1 MKLSHHNLLNQARIH
16 AQSASFT
23 EMLAIG
29 QQIIEVFSDNV
40 DALLDVGALFLNFG
54 YLTRARKCFERV
66 RVLAPDDLRP
76 VINLANLE
84 REAGNFAESR
94 HFYNCLLEKHPDHP
108 VIRRNALVSLEY
120 DPVVTDEARLVQA
133 NAWGEWIIAKASGP
147 YPRPACGQLND
158 RPLRIGYL
166 SADLCQHTVGLFIK
180 DILKAHDPACVIA
193 FTYNVGAV
201 NDWVTDAIRDCTQ
214 FRDVAHLND
223 AALIHLIRQD
233 KIDVLVDLSGHT
245 AGSRLTVFA
254 HRPAPV
260 QVSWLGYFATTGL
273 RYIDAVLLDE
283 WHAPP
288 GTESQFVETIMRL
301 PSGRFCYRPVP
312 WAPKEVAAPP
322 FQNNGHITFGCFN
335 NTAKLNAGVLDVWAK
350 VLAAVPD
357 SRLALKWRTFN
368 DEGLRQSVLEALARR
383 GIASERIELRGP
395 SFHAG
400 LLKEYADIDIAL
412 DPFVHWRADQ
422 L

>member
-1 MKLSHHNLLNQARIH
+1 MKVSHHNLLNQARIH

-40 DALLDVGALFLNFG
+40 DALLDVGTLFLNSG
-54 YLTRARKCFERV
+54 YLACARKCFERV
-66 RVLAPDDLRP
+66 QVLVPDDFRP

-84 REAGNFAESR
+84 REAGNFAETR
-94 HFYNCLLEKHPDHP
+94 HFYDCLLEKHPDHP

-120 DPVVTDEARLVQA
+120 NPVVTDEARSVQA
-133 NAWGEWIIAKASGP
+133 NAWGEWIIAKANGP

-193 FTYNVGAV
+193 FTYSAGAV
-201 NDWVTDAIRDCTQ
+201 NDWFTDAIRDCTQ
-214 FRDVAHLND
+214 FRDVANLND
-223 AALIHLIRQD
+223 ATLNHLIRQD

-245 AGSRLTVFA
+245 AGSRLMVFA

-283 WHAPP
+283 WHAPS

-301 PSGRFCYRPVP
+301 PSGRFCYQSVP

-322 FQNNGHITFGCFN
+322 FQSNGHITFGCFN
-335 NTAKLNAGVLDVWAK
+335 NTAKLNAGVFDVWAK
-350 VLAAVPD
+350 VLAAAPD
-357 SRLALKWRTFN
+357 SRLILKWRTFN
-368 DEGLRQSVLEALARR
+368 DEGLSQSVLEALARR
-383 GIASERIELRGP
+383 EIASERIELRGP
-395 SFHAG
+395 SFHAD
-400 LLKEYADIDIAL
+400 LLKEYAPTSTSRSIRSRSL
-412 DPFVHWRADQ
+412 AD
-422 L
+422 